1 MNLLENAVVQEQ
13 RRIEYMIKKYETE
26 LTTLPKGA
34 LIAKMIKGNQYYYLQ
49 YRCGKKPISKYV
61 GRAGDKVEKLQQQIE
76 RRRHIQV
83 MLKALSEEYAITQ
96 KMMEVCV

>member
-49 YRCGKKPISKYV
+49 YRSGKRQFQSMSGEQEIKLKDCSNRLN
-61 GRAGDKVEKLQQQIE
+61 GAGIF
-76 RRRHIQV
+76 R
-83 MLKALSEEYAITQ
+83 S
-96 KMMEVCV
+96 C

>member
-34 LIAKMIKGNQYYYLQ
+34 LIAKMIKESILLFTVSQW
-49 YRCGKKPISKYV
+49 
-61 GRAGDKVEKLQQQIE
+61 EKDNF
-76 RRRHIQV
+76 
-83 MLKALSEEYAITQ
+83 
-96 KMMEVCV
+96 EVCRESRR

>member
-34 LIAKMIKGNQYYYLQ
+34 LIAKMIKGNLTVSQ
-49 YRCGKKPISKYV
+49 REK
-61 GRAGDKVEKLQQQIE
+61 DNFKVCRES
-76 RRRHIQV
+76 RR
-83 MLKALSEEYAITQ
+83 
-96 KMMEVCV
+96 

>member
-34 LIAKMIKGNQYYYLQ
+34 LIAKMIKGNQYYYTET
-49 YRCGKKPISKYV
+49 SFF
-61 GRAGDKVEKLQQQIE
+61 
-76 RRRHIQV
+76 
-83 MLKALSEEYAITQ
+83 T
-96 KMMEVCV
+96 

>member
-49 YRCGKKPISKYV
+49 YRSGKRQFRSMSGEQEIKLKNCSNRLN
-61 GRAGDKVEKLQQQIE
+61 GAGIF
-76 RRRHIQV
+76 R
-83 MLKALSEEYAITQ
+83 S
-96 KMMEVCV
+96 C

>member
-34 LIAKMIKGNQYYYLQ
+34 LIAKILLFTVSQW
-49 YRCGKKPISKYV
+49 
-61 GRAGDKVEKLQQQIE
+61 EKDNF
-76 RRRHIQV
+76 
-83 MLKALSEEYAITQ
+83 
-96 KMMEVCV
+96 EVCRESRR

>member
-49 YRCGKKPISKYV
+49 YRS
-61 GRAGDKVEKLQQQIE
+61 
-76 RRRHIQV
+76 
-83 MLKALSEEYAITQ
+83 Q
-96 KMMEVCV
+96 KQ

>member
-34 LIAKMIKGNQYYYLQ
+34 LIAKMIKGNQYYY
-49 YRCGKKPISKYV
+49 YSIAAGKRQFQSMSGEQEIKLKDCSNRLN
-61 GRAGDKVEKLQQQIE
+61 GAGIF
-76 RRRHIQV
+76 R
-83 MLKALSEEYAITQ
+83 S
-96 KMMEVCV
+96 C